1 MLKILQAR
9 WLAPLLLLALCG
21 CGLAP
26 DQAWL
31 PVAATEAP
39 HAAAPPERTGV
50 CVAPDPAASAKP
62 STEGAPDVRYN
73 GDTNTIVLRAGEDT
87 TIPALSVALGRP
99 DLLREQGPG
108 TWLLRA
114 NLEVLPGAALRLAA
128 PEVRWLRLRSDEGGF
143 VALKALGGRLAV
155 DRACVSSWDEGRG
168 SYDENYA
175 DGRSFVLA
183 RDGARLDIV
192 GSELHALG
200 YDANGAYGLSWRLP
214 GTTGSLVDSVLDSNY
229 FGMYSYEASDLALL
243 GNEVRNSVLYGLDPH
258 TRSQRLA
265 IIGNHVHH
273 NGKHG
278 IILADECTGAQI
290 RNNVVHNNLHH
301 GIVLYD
307 GSNYNEVVG
316 NTVYDNGVEGINI
329 NGSASN
335 RVRDNDV
342 YGNRLDGAV
351 MHQ

>member
-1 MLKILQAR
+1 MEVVMRTTQRAR
-9 WLAPLLLLALCG
+9 WLAPLLILALCG

-26 DQAWL
+26 DQASP
-31 PVAATEAP
+31 PVSLTGTP
-39 HAAAPPERTGV
+39 RAAAPPERPGV
-50 CVAPDPAASAKP
+50 CAAPDAAASAQA
-62 STEGAPDVRYN
+62 SAGGALDVRYN
-73 GDTNTIVLRAGEDT
+73 GDTNTIVLRGAEDA
-87 TIPALSVALGRP
+87 TIPSLSAALGRP
-99 DLLREQGPG
+99 DLMSEQEPG
-108 TWLLRA
+108 VWLLRA
-114 NLEVLPGAALRLAA
+114 NLEVLPGASLRVAA

-143 VALKALGGRLAV
+143 VALKALGGRLTV

-168 SYDENYA
+168 GYDENYA

-200 YDANGAYGLSWRLP
+200 YDANEAYGLSWRQQ
-214 GTTGSLVDSVLDSNY
+214 GTTGSLVNSVLDSNY

-243 GNEVRNSVLYGLDPH
+243 GNEVRNSALYGLDPH

-290 RNNVVHNNLHH
+290 RGNVVHNNLHH

-307 GSNYNEVVG
+307 SSNHNEVAG
-316 NTVYDNGVEGINI
+316 NTVFDNGAEGINI
-329 NGSASN
+329 NGSAAN
-335 RVRDNDV
+335 HVRDNAV
-342 YGNRLDGAV
+342 YGNRLDT
-351 MHQ
+351 